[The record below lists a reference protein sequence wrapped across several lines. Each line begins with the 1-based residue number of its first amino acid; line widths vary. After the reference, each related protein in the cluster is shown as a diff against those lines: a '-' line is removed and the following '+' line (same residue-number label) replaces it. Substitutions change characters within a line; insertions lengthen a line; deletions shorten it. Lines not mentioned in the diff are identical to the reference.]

1 MSTLNYKINE
11 SAFGLQG
18 SNDIKAFDDLFH
30 EYANKLYRFSF
41 SLLKNEEDSK
51 EIVQETFCRIWD
63 RRKEID
69 TSTSLKSFIFTI
81 SYHLIIDRL
90 RLCIKDREY
99 RKFLHEYFRENPAKD
114 NVQMD
119 YHTIQ
124 QEINKAVE
132 ELPDRRKQIYL
143 LSREKGFSHKKI
155 AALLNIKEKT
165 VENHINLAL
174 RQIKF
179 RLGKDILAIM
189 LFLALYG

>member
-1 MSTLNYKINE
+1 MNKRAYIT
-11 SAFGLQG
+11 FTGQG
-18 SNDIKAFDDLFH
+18 SNEVKAFDELYYK
-30 EYANKLYRFSF
+30 YANKLYRFSF

-63 RRKEID
+63 RRNETD
-69 TSTSLKSFIFTI
+69 TSASLKSFIFTI
-81 SYHLIIDRL
+81 SYHLIIGRL
-90 RLCIKDREY
+90 RLRLKDREY
-99 RKFLHEYFRENPAKD
+99 RNFLHGYFRENPAKD

-119 YHTIQ
+119 YQTIQ
-124 QEINKAVE
+124 QEINRVME

-143 LSREKGFSHKKI
+143 LSREKGLSHKKI

-174 RQIKF
+174 RQIKL

-189 LFLALYG
+189 LFLALYR